1 MPTKR
6 IRLLSAATVGGLV
19 LAGVTT
25 AAITHTG
32 HTAPHEALAANLA
45 STAAVNLDNCPTLA
59 EGYPTGGCVSQ
70 LQTELNADNGTDIP
84 VDGTFGPQTK
94 AAVITFQQNHDV
106 VPADGIVGP
115 ATKAALDNPGSN
127 SAAPSTQNTPVP
139 VPTDS
144 NPAPSAA
151 TVSGLTPLPGP
162 AFVDSGGTIVCS
174 TAPQIITSLWWNPQV
189 VTDGNGNEL
198 AEGVA
203 GIKTFGV
210 GCGDSV
216 EVILQTKVC
225 GDFGCN
231 YQNVASATFTKLPMN
246 GEEIFRVLTAPLRSG
261 TNRYRLEMVKT
272 TYAFDGDDDPGPGFA
287 GFVPET
293 DTEVSDGV
301 QLTS

>member
-6 IRLLSAATVGGLV
+6 IRLLSAATAGGLV

-25 AAITHTG
+25 AVITNPG

-45 STAAVNLDNCPTLA
+45 SSPAVNLDNCPTLQ
-59 EGYPTGGCVSQ
+59 EPYTGGCVNQ
-70 LQTELNADNGTDIP
+70 LQTELNADNGTNTP
-84 VDGTFGPQTK
+84 VDGVFGQQTK
-94 AAVITFQQNHDV
+94 EAVETFQQNHNL
-106 VPADGIVGP
+106 VPVDGIVGP
-115 ATKAALDNPGSN
+115 ATKAALDSAGSN
-127 SAAPSTQNTPVP
+127 PATPAAQNTPVP
-139 VPTDS
+139 AAS
-144 NPAPSAA
+144 NPAPPPA

-162 AFVDSGGTIVCS
+162 AAVDSGGTIVCS

-189 VTDGNGNEL
+189 VTDANGNEV

-231 YQNVASATFTKLPMN
+231 YHDVASANFTKLPMN
-246 GEEIFRVLTAPLRSG
+246 GEEIFPALTARLRSG
-261 TNRYRLEMVKT
+261 TNRYRLEMIKT
-272 TYAFDGDDDPGPGFA
+272 TYAYDGDDGPGPGYA

-301 QLTS
+301 QLTA